1 MPVPYRIQLE
11 HTVEAALDGATV
23 VTANTRASR
32 NLLRACDQQRK
43 TGAGAWRT
51 PSVLPLAAWVSEL
64 WQSAQV
70 SGALD
75 QTLLG
80 PLQQQT
86 LWTQIVSESS
96 SPSVVLNSREL
107 ARLAS
112 QAWEAM
118 HAYSVPFRSPE
129 FRGTAES
136 SSFLAWADTYRDV
149 TAGRKWLDP
158 ARQLDVLAP
167 LLPALKSLLPNEH
180 DICRF

>member
-11 HTVEAALDGATV
+11 HTVEAALNGATV

-43 TGAGAWRT
+43 TDAEVWRT
-51 PSVLPLAAWVSEL
+51 PSVLPLAAWVSDL

-70 SGALD
+70 SGALE

-96 SPSVVLNSREL
+96 SPSVVLFGHEL

-112 QAWEAM
+112 QA
-118 HAYSVPFRSPE
+118 
-129 FRGTAES
+129 G
-136 SSFLAWADTYRDV
+136 
-149 TAGRKWLDP
+149 
-158 ARQLDVLAP
+158 
-167 LLPALKSLLPNEH
+167 
-180 DICRF
+180 